1 MKNLAIIL
9 FSFLLFSCSNSS
21 SSNKEGGLVSSFLT
35 DVKSLEDTEIKTPII
50 ALREEAQE
58 SAAKVLEFD
67 KDNIDEVFEK
77 AASYS
82 NTVIVTGDHTVVLLG
97 DLEDCEVSGSWGH
110 CMPMGEGYI
119 NKNGLQYQEDFIKN
133 IIGRPD
139 DQERW
144 AFFFE

>member
-1 MKNLAIIL
+1 MKNLSIIL
-9 FSFLLFSCSNSS
+9 IGLALFSCST
-21 SSNKEGGLVSSFLT
+21 SSNSTKEGGLVSSFLK
-35 DVKSLEDTEIKTPII
+35 DVKSLEDTELKTPII
-50 ALREEAQE
+50 AFREEAQE
-58 SAAKVLEFD
+58 SAAKVIEFD

-77 AASYS
+77 AANYS

-133 IIGRPD
+133 IIGTPD
-139 DQERW
+139 GQERW